1 MKRSYLYFILLI
13 LLINSTMYAQ
23 CVTTYPFVE
32 DFETGPSGWTS
43 GGANSDWTWG
53 TPAKVRITGAG
64 SGNSCWISGGLTNAN
79 YNGGEKAWIQSPC
92 FDFTSVPRPYVQFLI
107 FWDTERQYDGGNLQ
121 YSTNSGS
128 SWQNVGF
135 NSINSNC
142 KTANWFNSPA
152 ITNLNGLASPTT
164 GWSGST
170 LPTNGSCL
178 GGKGSGQWVTAS
190 YCLSNL
196 AGESDVLFRFTFS
209 SGTSCNNYDG
219 IAIDSFSMSNLPE
232 PILDFTYT
240 CETNNRVRFEANGGD
255 CPTTQTWNF
264 GDPAS
269 GSNTSTNFTE
279 VHTFSSPGTYT
290 VTFTLDEPCVGIIRE
305 VRTVIIPDVSAEI
318 FPLTCNGSDDG
329 SIQLTV
335 SPYPNLQL
343 IWNTNPPQ
351 TGTSLSNLPL
361 GNYQVTLTAD
371 STCSLTKNY
380 DVIVNGDG
388 GPNPSLPTDILFCS
402 GDVIAL
408 QPGEFDS
415 YLWSTGSAT
424 NTLMV
429 TDTGWYAVTVTDSSG
444 CTGQDSVF
452 IKERCFTGMFVPSS
466 FTPNDDGINDFF
478 RSYSGEVFKYSL
490 KIFNTYGQELFVSDQ
505 QEIGWDG
512 MFEKEFCQNG
522 IYIWQ
527 IQYQGPD
534 LKNRTLRGI
543 LSLFR

>member
-1 MKRSYLYFILLI
+1 MKRSYLYFILLM
-13 LLINSTMYAQ
+13 LLINSNIYAQ
-23 CVTTYPFVE
+23 CVTSYPFVE
-32 DFETGPSGWTS
+32 DFEIGPSGWIT

-53 TPAKVRITGAG
+53 TPAKVRITSAG
-64 SGNSCWISGGLTNAN
+64 SGNSCWISGGLTNTT
-79 YNGGEKAWIQSPC
+79 YNGGEKAWLQSPC

-142 KTANWFNSPA
+142 KTANWFNAPS

-178 GGKGSGQWVTAS
+178 GGNGSGQWVTAS
-190 YCLSNL
+190 YCLSYL
-196 AGESDVLFRFTFS
+196 AGEADVLFRFTFC

-219 IAIDSFSMSNLPE
+219 IAIDSFSISNLPE
-232 PILDFTYT
+232 PTLDFTYT
-240 CETNNRVRFEANGGD
+240 CETNNQVRFEANGGD
-255 CPTTQTWNF
+255 CPTTQTWDF

-269 GSNTSTNFTE
+269 GNNTSTSFTE
-279 VHTFSSPGTYT
+279 VHTFSSPGTYV
-290 VTFTLDEPCVGIIRE
+290 VTFTIDEPCIGIIATR
-305 VRTVIIPDVSAEI
+305 RTVIIPDISAEI
-318 FPLTCNGSDDG
+318 FPLTCNGSNDG

-343 IWNTNPPQ
+343 SWNTSPPQ
-351 TGTSLSNLPL
+351 AGTTLSDLPV

-371 STCSLTKNY
+371 STCTLTKSY
-380 DVIVNGDG
+380 EVTVNGDG
-388 GPNPSLPTDILFCS
+388 GPNPSLPSDVLFCS

-415 YLWSTGSAT
+415 YLWSTGST
-424 NTLMV
+424 ENTLMI
-429 TDTGWYAVTVTDSSG
+429 TDTGWYAVTVTDLTG

-478 RSYSGEVFKYSL
+478 RSYSGDVFRYSL
-490 KIFNTYGQELFVSDQ
+490 KIYNTYGQELFVSDQ

-527 IQYQGPD
+527 IKYQGPD
-534 LKNRTLRGI
+534 LKSRTERG
-543 LSLFR
+543 LVSLFR

>member
-1 MKRSYLYFILLI
+1 MKRRYLYFISLM
-13 LLINSTMYAQ
+13 LLINSTIYAQ
-23 CVTTYPFVE
+23 CITTYPFVE
-32 DFETGPSGWTS
+32 DFESGPSGWIS
-43 GGANSDWTWG
+43 GVANSDWTCR
-53 TPAKVRITGAG
+53 TPAKVPITVTV
-64 SGNSCWISGGLTNAN
+64 SGNSFWISCGLTNAT

-135 NSINSNC
+135 NSNNQNC
-142 KTANWFNSPA
+142 KTANWFNSPS

-178 GGKGSGQWVTAS
+178 GGNGSGQWVTAS

-219 IAIDSFSMSNLPE
+219 IAIDSFSISNLPE
-232 PILDFTYT
+232 PTLDFTFT

-269 GSNTSTNFTE
+269 GTNTSSNFTD
-279 VHTFSSPGTYT
+279 VHTFSSPGTYNI
-290 VTFTLDEPCVGIIRE
+290 TFTLDEPCVGIISLN
-305 VRTVIIPDVSAEI
+305 RTIIIPDISAEI
-318 FPLTCNGSDDG
+318 FPLTCTDSDDG

-343 IWNTNPPQ
+343 NWNTTPPQ
-351 TGTSLSNLPL
+351 SGPAISNLPV
-361 GNYQVTLTAD
+361 GIYQVILKAD
-371 STCSLTKNY
+371 STCTLTKEY
-380 DVIVNGDG
+380 EVIVNGDG
-388 GPNPSLPTDILFCS
+388 GPNPSLPTDVIFCS
-402 GDVIAL
+402 GDVIPL

-415 YLWSTGSAT
+415 YLWSTGSTT

-429 TDTGWYAVTVTDSSG
+429 TDTGWYAVTVTDSTG
-444 CTGQDSVF
+444 CTGKDSVF
-452 IKERCFTGMFVPSS
+452 IRERCFTGMFVPSS
-466 FTPNDDGINDFF
+466 FTPNDDGINDFLD
-478 RSYSGEVFKYSL
+478 R
-490 KIFNTYGQELFVSDQ
+490 IQERFLN
-505 QEIGWDG
+505 I
-512 MFEKEFCQNG
+512 
-522 IYIWQ
+522 
-527 IQYQGPD
+527 
-534 LKNRTLRGI
+534 R
-543 LSLFR
+543 